1 MHGGAQCL
9 QALGCLLYYLAYG
22 KLAFVGEAK
31 LQVLNGDFTLPPRPQ
46 RPQPMKDLIRLMLT
60 VQPADRPDIDTV
72 LSSLGSMATNLKLDT
87 STAPSTAVP
96 SPGGTVRPTPPVPT
110 PQAPQASLPVSSNPQ
125 DLISTPVS
133 ASGKAVQPKQRWS
146 YLLLVCI
153 QDRASALDSVH
164 TLGLREMQ
172 LCLLG
177 VPHAVR
183 WPNWSHGYACIH
195 CFSVLFSCVW

>member
-1 MHGGAQCL
+1 MQGGAPCM

-72 LSSLGSMATNLKLDT
+72 LSSLGSLATNLKLDT
-87 STAPSTAVP
+87 ATAPSTAAP
-96 SPGGTVRPTPPVPT
+96 SPGGTARPAPPLPT
-110 PQAPQASLPVSSNPQ
+110 PQAPQASQPVSSNPQ

-133 ASGKAVQPKQRWS
+133 ASGKAV
-146 YLLLVCI
+146 
-153 QDRASALDSVH
+153 
-164 TLGLREMQ
+164 
-172 LCLLG
+172 
-177 VPHAVR
+177 
-183 WPNWSHGYACIH
+183 
-195 CFSVLFSCVW
+195 